1 MSKAPI
7 FSKVKGY
14 ELKMCLLGYF
24 LGVFIASCILRWTLG
39 DTPGDLAWIIG
50 IYALV
55 KLFMRYLNIE

>member
-1 MSKAPI
+1 MSKAPL

-50 IYALV
+50 IYSIA
-55 KLFMRYLNIE
+55 KAYLQYLRGE